1 MASERADAGSVAEA
15 LETGRRVIRAERAGL
30 DALAD
35 SLDPAFAEAVALI
48 GGASGRLIVC
58 GVGKSGHVAR
68 KVSAT
73 FASTGTPS
81 FFLHAA
87 EAGHGDLGI
96 IGSGDVVLIL
106 SNSGQ
111 SRELLPVLQFI
122 QRRGLPLIAVTS
134 DAGSDL
140 ARAAQCLL
148 RLPPVAEADPAIP
161 APTTSA
167 LMMLALGDALAAAL
181 WHRRGF
187 SADDFS
193 RLHPSGRLG
202 AALARVGDLLDGL
215 PPAPQVALEASL
227 REIAEAITR
236 GGLGC
241 ALVTDPDTDPK
252 AGANTVTGLITD
264 GDLRARAAA
273 RSAARGRGRRVGAGH
288 HDPRPADPRRRAER
302 RRGAGADGAAADFPA
317 GDHRSRRA
325 GVRIHARAWAD
336 HPAPA
341 APAAR
346 AGRLRRTSPHL
357 TSPSP
362 HQPPRS
368 FGAKKMRGTGM
379 VPRTSN
385 AVVCPGHPVRPAV
398 RSRAGRGTDK
408 S

>member
-1 MASERADAGSVAEA
+1 MASERTDAGSVAEA

-35 SLDPAFAEAVALI
+35 SLDTAFAEAVALI
-48 GGASGRLIVC
+48 GAASGRLIVC

-68 KVSAT
+68 KVSST

-111 SRELLPVLQFI
+111 SRELLPVLQFA

-181 WHRRGF
+181 WHGRGF

-215 PPAPQVALEASL
+215 PPAPQVPPYASL

-236 GGLGC
+236 GSLGC
-241 ALVTDPDTDPK
+241 ALVTDPN

-264 GDLRARAAA
+264 GDLRRALLREPPRTGETAVLAQDIMTRDPLTLDAGQSAAA
-273 RSAARGRGRRVGAGH
+273 ALALMEQRQISQLVITGRGETASGSEQEDGPTILHLQRLL
-288 HDPRPADPRRRAER
+288 RAQV
-302 RRGAGADGAAADFPA
+302 A
-317 GDHRSRRA
+317 
-325 GVRIHARAWAD
+325 
-336 HPAPA
+336 
-341 APAAR
+341 
-346 AGRLRRTSPHL
+346 
-357 TSPSP
+357 
-362 HQPPRS
+362 
-368 FGAKKMRGTGM
+368 
-379 VPRTSN
+379 
-385 AVVCPGHPVRPAV
+385 
-398 RSRAGRGTDK
+398 
-408 S
+408 

>member
-1 MASERADAGSVAEA
+1 MASEWADAGSAAAA

-48 GGASGRLIVC
+48 GGATGRLIVC

-140 ARAAQCLL
+140 AQAAQCLL

-181 WHRRGF
+181 WHGRGF

-241 ALVTDPDTDPK
+241 ALVTDPDTDPN
-252 AGANTVTGLITD
+252 AGANTVNGLITD
-264 GDLRARAAA
+264 GDLRRALLRDPPRAGEAAVLARDIMTRDPLTLDAGQSAAA
-273 RSAARGRGRRVGAGH
+273 ALALMEQRQISQLVITGHGEQEPGSAPEHGPTILHLQRLL
-288 HDPRPADPRRRAER
+288 RAQV
-302 RRGAGADGAAADFPA
+302 A
-317 GDHRSRRA
+317 
-325 GVRIHARAWAD
+325 
-336 HPAPA
+336 
-341 APAAR
+341 
-346 AGRLRRTSPHL
+346 
-357 TSPSP
+357 
-362 HQPPRS
+362 
-368 FGAKKMRGTGM
+368 
-379 VPRTSN
+379 
-385 AVVCPGHPVRPAV
+385 
-398 RSRAGRGTDK
+398 
-408 S
+408 

>member
-1 MASERADAGSVAEA
+1 MASERADTGSATEA
-15 LETGRRVIRAERAGL
+15 LKTGRRVIRAERAGL

-35 SLDPAFAEAVALI
+35 SLDPVFAEAVALI
-48 GGASGRLIVC
+48 GAASGRLIVC

-68 KVSAT
+68 KVSST

-96 IGSGDVVLIL
+96 IGADDVLMIL

-111 SRELLPVLQFI
+111 SRELLPVLQFA

-140 ARAAQCLL
+140 AQAAGCLL

-181 WHRRGF
+181 WHGRGF

-215 PPAPQVALEASL
+215 PPAPQVTPYASL

-241 ALVTDPDTDPK
+241 ALVRAHTPFVHIFL
-252 AGANTVTGLITD
+252 GIVGLGEKLFSRQSHIHGRHHIPVLVLGVHKKGHVRHD
-264 GDLRARAAA
+264 GPP
-273 RSAARGRGRRVGAGH
+273 VNQ
-288 HDPRPADPRRRAER
+288 RPT
-302 RRGAGADGAAADFPA
+302 
-317 GDHRSRRA
+317 HR
-325 GVRIHARAWAD
+325 H
-336 HPAPA
+336 
-341 APAAR
+341 
-346 AGRLRRTSPHL
+346 
-357 TSPSP
+357 
-362 HQPPRS
+362 
-368 FGAKKMRGTGM
+368 
-379 VPRTSN
+379 
-385 AVVCPGHPVRPAV
+385 PGHVLHA
-398 RSRAGRGTDK
+398 TDK
-408 S
+408 NNIGKLLGNFFSFQKRSCCGLRCHRYVDFFHEFTEFFTVFGNVYRIDIYPNKFYIKVFPDSFFICFYTQV

>member
-1 MASERADAGSVAEA
+1 MASEQAETRSAAAA

-30 DALAD
+30 DVLAD

-48 GGASGRLIVC
+48 GGAAGRLIIC

-68 KVSAT
+68 KVSST

-140 ARAAQCLL
+140 AQAAGCLL

-181 WHRRGF
+181 WHGRGF

-241 ALVTDPDTDPK
+241 ALVTDPDTAPDTGPDT
-252 AGANTVTGLITD
+252 GAAAVTGLITD
-264 GDLRARAAA
+264 GDLRRALLRDPPRAGEAAVSARDIMTRDPLTLDAGQSAAA
-273 RSAARGRGRRVGAGH
+273 ALALMEQRQISQLVITGRGETESGSEREHGPTILHLQRLL
-288 HDPRPADPRRRAER
+288 RAQV
-302 RRGAGADGAAADFPA
+302 A
-317 GDHRSRRA
+317 
-325 GVRIHARAWAD
+325 
-336 HPAPA
+336 
-341 APAAR
+341 
-346 AGRLRRTSPHL
+346 
-357 TSPSP
+357 
-362 HQPPRS
+362 
-368 FGAKKMRGTGM
+368 
-379 VPRTSN
+379 
-385 AVVCPGHPVRPAV
+385 
-398 RSRAGRGTDK
+398 
-408 S
+408 

>member
-1 MASERADAGSVAEA
+1 MASERADAGSAAAA

-48 GGASGRLIVC
+48 GGATGRLIVC

-68 KVSAT
+68 KVSST
-73 FASTGTPS
+73 FASTGMPS

-140 ARAAQCLL
+140 AQAAGCLL

-181 WHRRGF
+181 WHGRGF

-202 AALARVGDLLDGL
+202 AALAGVGDLLDGL
-215 PPAPQVALEASL
+215 PPAPQVAPNPPAAESSDSRILSEITLCSRCTKASEASS
-227 REIAEAITR
+227 EMKTAA
-236 GGLGC
+236 
-241 ALVTDPDTDPK
+241 
-252 AGANTVTGLITD
+252 TGM
-264 GDLRARAAA
+264 ARA
-273 RSAARGRGRRVGAGH
+273 
-288 HDPRPADPRRRAER
+288 
-302 RRGAGADGAAADFPA
+302 
-317 GDHRSRRA
+317 
-325 GVRIHARAWAD
+325 
-336 HPAPA
+336 
-341 APAAR
+341 
-346 AGRLRRTSPHL
+346 
-357 TSPSP
+357 
-362 HQPPRS
+362 
-368 FGAKKMRGTGM
+368 M
-379 VPRTSN
+379 
-385 AVVCPGHPVRPAV
+385 
-398 RSRAGRGTDK
+398 
-408 S
+408 